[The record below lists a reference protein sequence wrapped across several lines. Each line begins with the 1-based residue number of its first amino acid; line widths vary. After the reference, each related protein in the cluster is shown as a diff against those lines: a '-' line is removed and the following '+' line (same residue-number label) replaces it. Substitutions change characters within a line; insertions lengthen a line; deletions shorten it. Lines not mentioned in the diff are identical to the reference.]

1 MLNERIQQHIDNFDI
16 DALRESLGN
25 CPEPQDG
32 TPLESVIDDAIAW
45 LDGLRR
51 DMHALISGIGNEE
64 DVEMALAIQYVELK
78 SRWIAF
84 NTKMNYEMFRG
95 ITPQARD
102 MCRAT
107 SISTFLGYL
116 EELLQPSDI
125 DTITEFLSEPINKQ
139 AA

>member
-1 MLNERIQQHIDNFDI
+1 VLNDRIQSHLDAFDI

-32 TPLESVIDDAIAW
+32 TPLESVIDDAVAW
-45 LDGLRR
+45 LEGLRH
-51 DMHALISGIGNEE
+51 DMASLVSGISNEE

-95 ITPQARD
+95 ITPQAHD

-107 SISTFLGYL
+107 AVSTFLGYL
-116 EELLQPSDI
+116 EELLNPKDI
-125 DTITEFLSEPINKQ
+125 DTITDFLSEPIKK

>member
-1 MLNERIQQHIDNFDI
+1 MLNERITSHINDFDVA
-16 DALRESLGN
+16 ALRESLAN

-32 TPLESVIDDAIAW
+32 SSLEGVIDDAIGW
-45 LDGLRR
+45 LDGLRH
-51 DMHALISGIGNEE
+51 DMASLVSGISNSE
-64 DVEMALAIQYVELK
+64 DAEMALAIQYVELK

-95 ITPQARD
+95 VTPQAHD

-107 SISTFLGYL
+107 AVSTLLGHL
-116 EELLQPSDI
+116 EDLLSPGDI
-125 DTITEFLSEPINKQ
+125 ETITDFLSEPIKK

>member
-1 MLNERIQQHIDNFDI
+1 MLNDKIKQHINAFDI

-32 TPLESVIDDAIAW
+32 TPLSEVIDDAIGW

-51 DMHALISGIGNEE
+51 DMLALISGIGNDD

-95 ITPQARD
+95 ITPQAHD

-107 SISTFLGYL
+107 SVSTFLGYL
-116 EELLQPSDI
+116 EELLDPSDI
-125 DTITEFLSEPINKQ
+125 DEITTFLSEPIKK